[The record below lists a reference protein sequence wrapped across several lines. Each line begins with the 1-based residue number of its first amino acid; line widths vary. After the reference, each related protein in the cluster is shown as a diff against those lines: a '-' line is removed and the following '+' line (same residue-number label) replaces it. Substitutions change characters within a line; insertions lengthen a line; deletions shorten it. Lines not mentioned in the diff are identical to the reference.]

1 MHKVFLWMRYGRCK
15 KANARAG
22 NDLRQRLDFYACMSS
37 ECVLQQNFDFDQPVN
52 RDHSNSLKYDGR
64 QAMFG
69 SADVIPL
76 WVADMDFAAPPAVT
90 KALLQ
95 RANHPIYGYSSFPES
110 VYQALIDWLQRR
122 HGWRIERDWLLL
134 CPGVVPSLNA
144 AVMAFSNP
152 GDAVIVQ
159 PPVYFPFFSAVTDS
173 GRSMIQNPLR
183 LENKQYHIDFEHL
196 EACAARAKMLLLCSP
211 HNPVGRVWRKDE
223 LERLLA
229 IAEKYQLIVF
239 ADEIHADLV
248 YPPAQHHT
256 LQALSKHQKN
266 IITAVA
272 PSKTFNVPGLN
283 LSALIIPDTSQRQA
297 LSKVFERMHVSAAN
311 PFSMVAF
318 EAAYQHGDAWLDALL
333 NYLQQSRDFVLAY
346 VSEHLPRIHAIVP
359 EGTYLV
365 WLDCRE
371 LGLNDAALKQFFIQE
386 AGVGLS
392 PGRLFGEAGSGFM
405 RMNIAAPKSLITT
418 ALQGIAVALR
428 SRAK

>member
-1 MHKVFLWMRYGRCK
+1 
-15 KANARAG
+15 
-22 NDLRQRLDFYACMSS
+22 
-37 ECVLQQNFDFDQPVN
+37 LQQDFDFDQLVN
-52 RDHSNSLKYDGR
+52 RDHSNSLKYEGR

-69 SADVIPL
+69 KGDVIPL
-76 WVADMDFAAPPAVT
+76 WVADMDFASPPAVSD
-90 KALLQ
+90 ALLQ
-95 RANHPIYGYSSFPES
+95 RASHPIYGYSIFSDTI
-110 VYQALIDWLQRR
+110 YQALMDWLERR
-122 HGWRIERDWLLL
+122 HGWHIERDWLVL

-144 AVMAFSNP
+144 AVMAFTQP
-152 GDAVIVQ
+152 TDAVIVQ

-173 GRSMIQNPLR
+173 GRSLIQNPLR
-183 LENKQYHIDFEHL
+183 LENNQYHIDFEQL

-223 LERLLA
+223 LEQLLA

-248 YPPAQHHT
+248 YPPARQQV
-256 LQALSKHQKN
+256 LESLSLHRKN

-272 PSKTFNVPGLN
+272 PSKTFNIPGLN
-283 LSALIIPDTSQRQA
+283 LSALIIPDATQRQA

-333 NYLQQSRDFVLAY
+333 GYLQQTRDFVLSY
-346 VSEHLPRIHAIVP
+346 VSEHLPRVHAIVP

-371 LGLNDAALKQFFIQE
+371 LGLGDAALKQFFIQQ

-405 RMNIAAPKSLITT
+405 RMNIAAPRPLIAT
-418 ALQGIAVALR
+418 ALERMARALQ
-428 SRAK
+428 SRK